1 MTAAADPTRCLVLVL
16 WACGPDRP
24 GGATLAAAPFVYALA
39 ARAFDIEV
47 QMHFTSSTVRWLVPG
62 VAAAA
67 HTDKAGTRTVQDY
80 LDEAHRAGV
89 QFFACGMARAEHCRP
104 VRPPSSAPPGTT
116 ARARWCSER
125 RRPSPGEPCRT
136 CRLAIDASPSR
147 HSLMHAL
154 HSAAALAMQTG
165 RWRL

>member
-1 MTAAADPTRCLVLVL
+1 MPPAADSARRLVLVL

-39 ARAFDIEV
+39 ARALDIEV

-80 LDEAHRAGV
+80 LDEAQRAGV

-104 VRPPSSAPPGTT
+104 
-116 ARARWCSER
+116 
-125 RRPSPGEPCRT
+125 GEP
-136 CRLAIDASPSR
+136 LIDAAR
-147 HSLMHAL
+147 MAG
-154 HSAAALAMQTG
+154 AATVIGATWDDGTRTLVF
-165 RWRL
+165 